1 VFDLTV
7 SSVFALNKG
16 VGSVGVSFDAVA
28 EVWGQHNR
36 AYWDKLTGVP

>member
-16 VGSVGVSFDAVA
+16 VGSVAVSFDAVA
-28 EVWGQHNR
+28 KVWGDNNR
-36 AYWDKLTGVP
+36 VYWDKLIAQ